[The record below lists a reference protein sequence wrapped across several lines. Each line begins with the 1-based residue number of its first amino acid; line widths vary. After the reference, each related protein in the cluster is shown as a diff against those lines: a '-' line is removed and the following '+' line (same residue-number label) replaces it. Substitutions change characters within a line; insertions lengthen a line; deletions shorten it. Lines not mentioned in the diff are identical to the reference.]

1 MGYTI
6 VLIMKE
12 ENKNRALEVGV
23 KILRQKGYHH
33 LGLREVLEAAK
44 IPSGSFYY
52 YFKSKE
58 DFALKALEYYTD
70 YVSDFYKSKLLEGA
84 ISHKERL
91 ESLFEAETEWLL
103 SEDCKTG
110 CMIGDLSSEM
120 GGQIDVAQTMLE
132 TSYDQLQDIVERFL
146 KQGQDMG
153 EFSRETDPKEMAMF
167 FLSSRQGTL
176 ARVKAS
182 RSIRPYEVFKSK
194 MSRIMVE

>member
-1 MGYTI
+1 
-6 VLIMKE
+6 MKE

-70 YVSDFYKSKLLEGA
+70 YVTDFYTSKLLEGD
-84 ISHKERL
+84 ISFKERL
-91 ESLFEAETEWLL
+91 ESLFEAEMEWLL
-103 SEDCKTG
+103 SEDCRNG

-120 GGQIDVAQTMLE
+120 GGQIDTAQATLE
-132 TSYDQLQDIVERFL
+132 SSYGQLQDIVERFIRE
-146 KQGQDMG
+146 GQDKG
-153 EFSRETDPKEMAMF
+153 AFSIEIDPTEMAMF
-167 FLSSRQGTL
+167 FLSSRQGSI
-176 ARVKAS
+176 ARVKAT
-182 RSIRPYEVFKSK
+182 RSIKPYAVFKLK
-194 MSRIMVE
+194 MISLIMA